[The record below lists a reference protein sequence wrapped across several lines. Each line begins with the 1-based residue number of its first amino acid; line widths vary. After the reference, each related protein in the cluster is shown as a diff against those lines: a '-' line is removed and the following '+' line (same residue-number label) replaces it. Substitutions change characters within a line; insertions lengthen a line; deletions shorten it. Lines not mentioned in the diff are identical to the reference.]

1 MKICIVMYDKIS
13 DIRAGAGRHIFNL
26 VNALKN
32 TNDDVILIH
41 RDDRFS
47 DKKIGKNIRLISL
60 PIAGKGALK
69 VFEFQ
74 FKANRFIK
82 KSIPKDYVINFS
94 ETSGFLY
101 LFNKKHKTVTTY
113 HHSHLEELKIFLK
126 NAIRAPF
133 KLILQLPYF
142 FSHLEQR
149 FCLRKSDYV
158 IVDCETI
165 KKDLVRSGINKDKIT
180 IINCTMKKEDRMIKK
195 AGAKPRLMF
204 LGHLEPRKGVDIL
217 LNAMLRLKN
226 MNIPLDIVGRGYMEN
241 NYSNFI
247 KKNKLINCAI
257 HGFVS
262 EKEKEDLYKK
272 SSIFI
277 CPSRYEGFGLVILEA
292 VNKGCAVLA
301 SDIPIFRELFSE
313 GVMFFKDSSDLAE
326 KIKYL
331 IKHPAEID
339 KLRNRGRNLL
349 EKYSEERAA
358 KEYVEFMKVIAT

>member
-13 DIRAGAGRHIFNL
+13 DIQAGAGRHIFNL
-26 VNALKN
+26 VNALKS
-32 TNDDVILIH
+32 TKDDVIVIH
-41 RDDRFS
+41 RDEKFS
-47 DKKIGKNIRLISL
+47 DKKIGKNMRLISL

-69 VFEFQ
+69 VLEFQ
-74 FKANRFIK
+74 FKANRFIREN
-82 KSIPKDYVINFS
+82 IPEDYAINFS
-94 ETSGFLY
+94 ETSGFIY

-113 HHSHLEELKIFLK
+113 HHSHLEELKIFFR
-126 NAIRAPF
+126 NAVHAPF

-149 FCLRKSDYV
+149 SCLRKSDYI

-165 KKDLVRSGINKDKIT
+165 KKDLVKSGIVNKKIKV
-180 IINCTMKKEDRMIKK
+180 INCTMKNENKIIKK
-195 AGAKPRLMF
+195 DDKNLRLLF
-204 LGHLEPRKGVDIL
+204 VGHLEPRKGVDIL
-217 LNAMLRLKN
+217 LNAMLKLRN
-226 MNIPLDIVGRGYMEN
+226 VPLDIVGQGYMKGYYEK
-241 NYSNFI
+241 FI
-247 KKNKLINCAI
+247 KKNKLNNCAM

-272 SSIFI
+272 ASIFI

-301 SDIPIFRELFSE
+301 LDIPILRELFSE
-313 GVMFFKDSSDLAE
+313 GVMLFKDADDLAE

-331 IKHPAEID
+331 VKNPSETE
-339 KLRNRGRNLL
+339 KLRKRGRKLL

-358 KEYVEFMKVIAT
+358 KEYVGFMKKIA